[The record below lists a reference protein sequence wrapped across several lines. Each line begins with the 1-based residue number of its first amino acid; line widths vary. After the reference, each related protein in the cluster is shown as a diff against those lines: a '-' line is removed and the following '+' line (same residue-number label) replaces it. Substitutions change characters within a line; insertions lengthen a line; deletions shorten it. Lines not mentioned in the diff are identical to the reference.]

1 MKTIGLIGGMSWEST
16 LPYYR
21 QINELVKQRLG
32 GLHSARIVLYS
43 VDFHDIE
50 RLQHSGNWDE
60 AGRMLAAA
68 ALALEAAGADFLV
81 LCTNTMH
88 KVAPAIE
95 AAVKIPLLHIAD
107 ATAAEI
113 RRTGLRRVGLLAT
126 RFTMEQDFYCRRLE
140 ERHGIRV
147 IVPNGPE
154 REVVHR
160 IIYDEL
166 CLGSIRADS
175 RDRYREIIG
184 CLAGSGAEGIIFGC
198 TEIGLLVSPA
208 DAPVPVF
215 DTTAIHAA
223 NAVEFALQTP

>member
-1 MKTIGLIGGMSWEST
+1 MKIIGLIGGMSWEST

-21 QINELVKQRLG
+21 QINELVKQRVG
-32 GLHSARIVLYS
+32 GLHSARIILYS

-50 RLQHSGNWDE
+50 RLQHTGRWDD
-60 AGRMLAAA
+60 AGQILAAA
-68 ALALEAAGADFLV
+68 AQSLEAAGADFLV

-95 AAVKIPLLHIAD
+95 AAVRIPLLHIAD

-113 RRTGLRRVGLLAT
+113 RRAGMRKVGLLAT
-126 RFTMEQDFYCRRLE
+126 RFTMEQDFYSRRLE
-140 ERHGIRV
+140 DRHGIGV
-147 IVPNGPE
+147 IVPDAPD
-154 REVVHR
+154 REIVHR

-166 CLGSIRADS
+166 CLGSIRAAS

-184 CLAGSGAEGIIFGC
+184 RLVGRGAEGIVFGC
-198 TEIGLLVSPA
+198 TEISLLVSAA

-223 NAVEFALQTP
+223 NAVEFALQPP

>member
-21 QINELVKQRLG
+21 QLNELVKQRLG

-43 VDFHDIE
+43 VDFHDVE
-50 RLQHSGNWDE
+50 RLQHSGRWDE
-60 AGRMLAAA
+60 AGHLLAAA
-68 ALALEAAGADFLV
+68 ARSLEAAGADFLV

-95 AAVKIPLLHIAD
+95 AAVRIPLLHIAD

-126 RFTMEQDFYCRRLE
+126 RFTMEQDFYRRRLE
-140 ERHGIRV
+140 DHGIGV
-147 IVPNGPE
+147 IVPDAPD

-160 IIYDEL
+160 VIYDEL
-166 CLGSIRADS
+166 CLCSIRVDS
-175 RDRYREIIG
+175 RDRYREIIAR
-184 CLAGSGAEGIIFGC
+184 LVGSGAEGIIFGC
-198 TEIGLLVSPA
+198 TEIGLLVSAA

>member
-68 ALALEAAGADFLV
+68 ARSLEAAGADFLV

-95 AAVKIPLLHIAD
+95 AAVRIPLLHIAD
-107 ATAAEI
+107 ATAVEI
-113 RRTGLRRVGLLAT
+113 RRAGLRRVGLLAT

-140 ERHGIRV
+140 DRHGIGV
-147 IVPNGPE
+147 IVPDAPD

-175 RDRYREIIG
+175 RGRYREIISR
-184 CLAGSGAEGIIFGC
+184 LVERGAEGIIFGC
-198 TEIGLLVSPA
+198 TEIGLLVSAA

-215 DTTAIHAA
+215 DTTAVHAA
-223 NAVEFALQTP
+223 NAVEFALQAL